1 MKYLS
6 LAGGFDGGEVQL
18 MMKISPTL
26 YLPSLVGEVVNSGGE
41 EGGWITVMSV
51 LASTVLNLGASELT
65 LVQSKEGVKKNI
77 IFSEYSANGGEGE
90 VPLSVKIFSFQ
101 KKTVSHNKLMLSCTK
116 PILLIS
122 FRKTISQ

>member
-65 LVQSKEGVKKNI
+65 LVQSKKGVEKNYYFFI
-77 IFSEYSANGGEGE
+77 ILRKWGGGA
-90 VPLSVKIFSFQ
+90 P
-101 KKTVSHNKLMLSCTK
+101 C
-116 PILLIS
+116 P
-122 FRKTISQ
+122 